1 MKIPGFVLV
10 GLVLAAT
17 PALAQSSPQDN
28 TNPQSQRMQE
38 LITPPSG
45 PEQDQQ
51 QAALTPSGDMG
62 DMLSAIRDSAK
73 IGQQIDA
80 LGPLPD
86 DKVEL
91 RDAYA
96 IEQSGNGG
104 SNVDQLQQAIN
115 DNRQSVQDL
124 RQSLIRNKS
133 VDLALSRDQVPLT
146 NVVAANIQPD
156 GKVVVYAYPQ
166 DRVPPK

>member
-1 MKIPGFVLV
+1 MKTFGFALV

-17 PALAQSSPQDN
+17 PVLAQSSSPDDS
-28 TNPQSQRMQE
+28 PSQSQRMQE
-38 LITPPSG
+38 VITPPSVTD
-45 PEQDQQ
+45 QADQQ
-51 QAALTPSGDMG
+51 QAALTPSGDLG
-62 DMLSAIRDSAK
+62 DMLTAIRDSAK
-73 IGQQIDA
+73 IGPQIDA

-86 DKVEL
+86 SRVEV

-96 IEQSGNGG
+96 IEQSGGG
-104 SNVDQLQQAIN
+104 GNVDQLQQAFN

-124 RQSLIRNKS
+124 RQALARNKS
-133 VDLALSRDQVPLT
+133 VDLALSRDQVPLN